1 MSRKFAVIFDMDGV
15 LVDNSSFHVRAWNLF
30 LKSQGVSFNDDMRKK
45 VFGATNREHLEIFF
59 KRKLTDKEVLLFEE
73 IKEQIYRDIYKP
85 EIKPV
90 KGLISFLELLAEN
103 KIPIA
108 LATAAPKVNI
118 DFVLENT
125 GTSKFFSKIFNA
137 SSVTIG
143 KPNPEIYLKAI
154 ASLKIPPSN
163 CIVIEDSI
171 NGILAAKAAGA
182 KVIGLTTTH
191 PSVELPPVN
200 FMINDFEHL
209 TVLVLKKLL

>member
-15 LVDNSSFHVRAWNLF
+15 LVDNSSYHVRAWNLF
-30 LKSQGVSFNDDMRKK
+30 LKSKGIVFNDDMKKK

-59 KRKLTDKEVLLFEE
+59 KRKLTDEEVLLFEE

-108 LATAAPKVNI
+108 LATSAPKVNI
-118 DFVLENT
+118 DFVLEKT
-125 GTSKFFSKIFNA
+125 GTSKFFRKIFDA

-154 ASLKIPPSN
+154 ASLKIPALN
-163 CIVIEDSI
+163 CIVIEDSV

-182 KVIGLTTTH
+182 KVIGITTTH
-191 PSVELPPVN
+191 QSVELPPVN
-200 FMINDFEHL
+200 YIINDFDQL
-209 TVLVLKKLL
+209 TISALKKLL